1 MCRVLSGEKMPSIKD
16 CPIEQFNTELITA
29 HFTIETVNES
39 DGTNA

>member
-1 MCRVLSGEKMPSIKD
+1 MCRVLPGEKMPSIKD

-29 HFTIETVNES
+29 HFMIETVNES